1 MARNGNSGSFGQPGR
16 KGGRKP
22 GQGNKTTTA
31 LKDAILKAAELTG
44 YDGDGKDG
52 LVGYLQHVAAKD
64 LKAFSALL
72 GKVLPIQVQGDP
84 DAPLIPGSIT
94 FVVTQQPNSQNKT

>member
-1 MARNGNSGSFGQPGR
+1 MPFQRGSSGNPRGKP
-16 KGGRKP
+16 KGAK
-22 GQGNKTTTA
+22 NKTTTA

-44 YDGDGKDG
+44 NDGEGKDG
-52 LVGYLQHVAAKD
+52 LIGYLQRVAAKD
-64 LKAFSALL
+64 IKAFSGLL

-94 FVVTQQPNSQNKT
+94 FIVKQQPNSQNKT